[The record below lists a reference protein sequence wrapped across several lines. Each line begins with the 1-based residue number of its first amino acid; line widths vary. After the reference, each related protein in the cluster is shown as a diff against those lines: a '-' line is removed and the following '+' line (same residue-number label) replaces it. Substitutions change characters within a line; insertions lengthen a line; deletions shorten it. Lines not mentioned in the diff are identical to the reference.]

1 MSANRNREEFGPIT
15 RNRSSSANEASK
27 PIVMIHRR
35 PTQLGNKP
43 SNFSPT
49 NGSNGGKFH
58 FDLLQYLHTFS
69 VFVFCFVFFFLFNFI
84 TLPISVGQLGI
95 IQCVFFFYSKI
106 VFLRCGNVPMLS
118 GICRIDTFF
127 LLFFETGRLIFYFC
141 FKYNYTDFY
150 IYIHQIH
157 LHAQKIIFRLIL
169 GKIQCFKYEIM
180 RNF

>member
-69 VFVFCFVFFFLFNFI
+69 VFVFCFVFFLYSTFLLYQSLWANWVLFN
-84 TLPISVGQLGI
+84 
-95 IQCVFFFYSKI
+95 VFFFSI
-106 VFLRCGNVPMLS
+106 VKLFSFVVETFLCYRVYVELT
-118 GICRIDTFF
+118 RFF
-127 LLFFETGRLIFYFC
+127 LLFFETGRLIFYF
-141 FKYNYTDFY
+141 FLNTITRTLTFTYTKY
-150 IYIHQIH
+150 IYMH
-157 LHAQKIIFRLIL
+157 K
-169 GKIQCFKYEIM
+169 K
-180 RNF
+180 